1 MSLGAHSEDL
11 DDVLFALSTLQSS
24 MSRRFQQHVL
34 GSGISRVW
42 SAATESHSETL
53 LLGTNANLQ
62 EVERNPGMTEAP
74 VVSRFPKIEQKTIP
88 VSW

>member
-1 MSLGAHSEDL
+1 VCSWQLG
-11 DDVLFALSTLQSS
+11 TLQSS
-24 MSRRFQQHVL
+24 VSRRFQQHVL
-34 GSGISRVW
+34 GSGVNRVW
-42 SAATESHSETL
+42 SAAAECHSETR

-62 EVERNPGMTEAP
+62 EGKRNPGMTEAP